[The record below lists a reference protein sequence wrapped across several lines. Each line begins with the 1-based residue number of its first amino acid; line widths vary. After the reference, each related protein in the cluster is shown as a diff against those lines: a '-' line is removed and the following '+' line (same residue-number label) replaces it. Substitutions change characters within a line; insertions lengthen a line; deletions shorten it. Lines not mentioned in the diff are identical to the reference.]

1 MRLNLKQSRDSK
13 PHFLKFTQ
21 VHSLLEYGYCLP
33 FLLKLHQYLR
43 VFCFFFLVLFCF
55 VCLFFKKKHK
65 GARHFSEKQ
74 HASLG
79 DEKAVRLI
87 VPSSNSVS
95 VFYALLFNA
104 KYLCGLGNRNW
115 NVILSLPP
123 ACSLSAFLGSY
134 MIVLYLVHEFYL
146 KAFLRS

>member
-1 MRLNLKQSRDSK
+1 MI
-13 PHFLKFTQ
+13 
-21 VHSLLEYGYCLP
+21 
-33 FLLKLHQYLR
+33 
-43 VFCFFFLVLFCF
+43 
-55 VCLFFKKKHK
+55 FKKKHK